1 MPPEQLLQ
9 ASAFPTKRFFMD
21 MLTRDIA
28 LEDALLDLVDNSIDA
43 LGRTRHIDFTTDLF
57 AGPSAAVSSRL
68 GAPSVSI
75 ELSNDRF
82 RVADNCGGIPLRS
95 ALTEV
100 FRIGRTIDSTEASL
114 GVYGIGLKRALFK
127 IGKRIKI
134 ISRTTEDG
142 FEVDLNLADWSKDDD
157 NWDIPL
163 RETKPVKSY
172 LKAGTEI
179 IIEDLNPAIVMR
191 LEDGLFKKRLSD
203 LIATTY
209 SLFLQGYLAINLDGK
224 SIEARSIP
232 IGVSKEVTPAVERF
246 DSEGVSVT
254 LIAALA
260 ERRDGEWNAE
270 SAGWYVL
277 CNGRVVVGADK
288 TELTGWGLQGARFVS
303 KYRGFIGIAFF
314 SSKNPHDLPWTTT
327 KRGLN
332 LDSPVFQR
340 ARAKMSVVSKP
351 VLNFLNRMY
360 ASDAPEEINERQVA
374 DNVRSVDVRKL
385 AVSERSTF
393 EVHERSRR
401 TPPTTVNVQYQA
413 ERVDI
418 ERIKRRL
425 RKPSWSAGRV
435 GRYTLDYFIGQEFSE

>member
-1 MPPEQLLQ
+1 MSPELLQ
-9 ASAFPTKRFFMD
+9 ASAFPTKRFFID

-57 AGPSAAVSSRL
+57 AGPSAKISKRL
-68 GAPSVSI
+68 GKPVVDI
-75 ELSNDRF
+75 ELSTERF
-82 RVADNCGGIPLRS
+82 RIIDNCGGIPLQS
-95 ALTEV
+95 ALTDV

-127 IGKRIKI
+127 IGKRVKI
-134 ISRTTEDG
+134 RSRTTEDG
-142 FEVDLNLADWSKDDD
+142 FEVDLNLEEWSHDDD

-163 RETKPVKSY
+163 RAVRGVKNRDE
-172 LKAGTEI
+172 AGTEI

-191 LEDGLFKKRLSD
+191 LEDGLFRKRLSD

-209 SLFLQGYLAINLDGK
+209 SLFLQGYITIRLGGK
-224 SIEARSIP
+224 SIEGRPIP
-232 IGVSKEVTPAVERF
+232 IGISEEVTPAVERF
-246 DSEGVSVT
+246 VSDGVTVT

-260 ERRDGEWNAE
+260 ERRDGEWNTE

-277 CNGRVVVGADK
+277 CNGRIVVAADK

-351 VLNFLNRMY
+351 VVNFLNRMY
-360 ASDAPEEINERQVA
+360 QGDTPEEIAERRVA
-374 DNVRSVDVRKL
+374 DTVKAVDVRKL
-385 AVSERSTF
+385 ATSQESAF
-393 EVHERSRR
+393 EVRERSRR
-401 TPPTTVNVQYQA
+401 TPPTTINVQYQA
-413 ERVDI
+413 ERSEI
-418 ERIKRRL
+418 EKIKRWL

-435 GRYTLDYFIGQEFSE
+435 GRYTLDYFMEQEFPE